1 MEYKTDLLILGT
13 GAAGSSAAF
22 AARKQCPDLSI
33 WMISREDE
41 PEYSEPALPDLL
53 SGELSMAKVRV
64 KNWEEY
70 RNAGIDV
77 RCREAVQIDAAAKK
91 VFLDGGDTVSYGAL
105 ILATG
110 SQPIRLRKMQG
121 TGLPG
126 NFVMKSLADVL
137 DLEHYHGKSA
147 VVVGSGAIGIEG
159 SMALKAR
166 GFERVTMVE
175 ALDWLSPRSLD
186 RETSDKLQAA
196 LEGFGVEVLTGEAV
210 QAVLGEDKVE
220 GVETSKRRI
229 PCDVVLWG
237 IGMRPDVQLAKDAG
251 VELGALGG
259 IRVDDRMRTS
269 IPHIYACGD
278 CAESLDILSG
288 QPALH
293 LFWEPAQRGGAAAG
307 VNAAGGDVPYLG
319 SAAVFLTNKGGLS
332 IAALGKT
339 AAELDPC
346 TGRIL
351 QEEKDGLFRRL
362 LLEDGYLKGVQMLG
376 TLTDIDLFF
385 ENIRKNAMQREGAW
399 DLRVQIPED
408 CTTVREAIFFLRK
421 SRRNAI

>member
-1 MEYKTDLLILGT
+1 MEYKTDLLILGS

-22 AARKQCPDLSI
+22 AARKQSTDLSI
-33 WMISREDE
+33 LMISHEDE

-64 KNWEEY
+64 KNWDEY
-70 RNAGIDV
+70 RNAGIEV
-77 RCREAVQIDAAAKK
+77 RCREAVRIDAAAKR
-91 VFLDGGDTVSYGAL
+91 VELDGGDTISYGSL

-121 TGLPG
+121 TSLPG

-186 RETSDKLQAA
+186 RETSDKLQEA
-196 LEGFGVEVLTGEAV
+196 LEGFGVEVLAGEAV

-220 GVETSKRRI
+220 GVETSKRKI

-251 VELGALGG
+251 IELGALGG
-259 IRVDDRMRTS
+259 IRVDDRMRTNL
-269 IPHIYACGD
+269 PDTYACGD

-339 AAELDPC
+339 AAELDEG
-346 TGRIL
+346 TGCIL
-351 QEEKDGLFRRL
+351 QEDKNGVFRRL

-376 TLTDIDLFF
+376 SLADIDLFF
-385 ENIRKNAMQREGAW
+385 GNLRRNAMQREGTW
-399 DLRVQIPED
+399 DLRVQIPKD
-408 CTTVREAIFFLRK
+408 CTTVQDAIFFLRK